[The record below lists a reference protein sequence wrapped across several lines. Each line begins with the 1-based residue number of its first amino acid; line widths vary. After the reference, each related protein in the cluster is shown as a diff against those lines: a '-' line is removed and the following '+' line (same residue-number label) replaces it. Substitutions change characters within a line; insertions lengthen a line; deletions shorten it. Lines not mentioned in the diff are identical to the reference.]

1 MELPNMSTGRRFPA
15 SLLIIQA
22 DGTRTSCLSTVFTEF
37 DDCQASHLGMQFLS
51 TASRH
56 VDQSAVLTKAAAWS
70 YGDLS
75 LAAMRVAIALQSSPG
90 FTPGARVV
98 VLLPNCFEYI
108 AAFYG
113 TLLAGGVVVP
123 VPPKMERQAL
133 ERIIE
138 STEAS
143 TVVIASAAKRPA
155 SFDEQI
161 PSFSV
166 TLNGMSGDSMKQ
178 LPAQTGG
185 GNDLAAIFFTSGST
199 GDPKGVM
206 LSHHNLISNA
216 ASIQQYLEINSHD
229 RPLCCLPFYHAFGNS
244 VLQSHLLTGATLILD
259 GSTVFPETLI
269 NAINSYRATS
279 LSAVPDLVRV
289 LLERTSLGR
298 SELPSLR
305 YLAVAGGALPYD
317 LAVDLAKRISPA
329 RLFLMYGQTEATAR
343 LAYVPPDRFQSLSAG
358 CIGKAVP
365 GVELEV
371 VDETGNPV
379 AAGTTGELRARGP
392 NVMLGYW
399 RDEASTAEKIRNGW
413 LLTGDLTETDNDGW
427 IYHRG
432 RQNAI
437 VKIAGFRVHPGDLE
451 EFAVRVLSAS
461 QAVAVAYEAP
471 QVGTRLA
478 LFVTGADLLTHAE
491 IISRCRDALP
501 RHMVPCF
508 VRLLDSMPLN
518 SSLKVDRPRLTQIA
532 ERESKLTRAGQD
544 LVRSITK
551 GGNP

>member
-1 MELPNMSTGRRFPA
+1 MSTGRRFPA
-15 SLLIIQA
+15 NLLILKA
-22 DGTRTSCLSTVFTEF
+22 DGTKTSSLSTGFIEF
-37 DDCQASHLGMQFLS
+37 SERQTDHLGMQFLS
-51 TASRH
+51 AASRN
-56 VDQSAVLTKAAAWS
+56 VDQSAILTKGAESS

-75 LAAMRVAIALQSSPG
+75 IAALRVAIALQSSPG
-90 FTPGARVV
+90 FMPGARVV
-98 VLLPNCFEYI
+98 VVLPNCFEYI
-108 AAFYG
+108 AALYG

-155 SFDEQI
+155 SLDEQI
-161 PSFSV
+161 PSYSV
-166 TLNGMSGDSMKQ
+166 TLNGTFSDSINQ
-178 LPAQTGG
+178 LPAQTVG

-206 LSHHNLISNA
+206 LSHQNLISNA
-216 ASIQQYLEINSHD
+216 ASIQQYLEINSQD
-229 RPLCCLPFYHAFGNS
+229 RPLCVLPFYHAFGNS
-244 VLQSHLLTGATLILD
+244 VLQTHLLAGATLILD
-259 GSTVFPETLI
+259 GSTLFPETLI
-269 NAINSYRATS
+269 SAIKSYQATS

-317 LAVDLAKRISPA
+317 LAVELAKRISPA

-343 LAYVPPDRFQSLSAG
+343 LAYVPPDRFQNLPAG
-358 CIGKAVP
+358 CIGKAIP

-371 VDETGNPV
+371 VNETGNPV
-379 AAGTTGELRARGP
+379 ATGTTGELRARGA

-399 RDEASTAEKIRNGW
+399 QDEASTAEKISNGW
-413 LLTGDLTETDNDGW
+413 LLTGDLAETDSEGW

-437 VKIAGFRVHPGDLE
+437 VKIAGFRVHPADLE

-461 QAVAVAYEAP
+461 QAVAVAFEAP

-478 LFVTGADLLTHAE
+478 LFLTGADVLTHAE
-491 IISRCRDALP
+491 IISRCREALP
-501 RHMVPCF
+501 RHMVPGF

-518 SSLKVDRPRLTQIA
+518 SSLKVDRPLLTQVA
-532 ERESKLTRAGQD
+532 ERESKMTGAGQ
-544 LVRSITK
+544 VVVPSITK

>member
-1 MELPNMSTGRRFPA
+1 MSTGRRFPA
-15 SLLIIQA
+15 SLLIIKA
-22 DGTRTSCLSTVFTEF
+22 DGTRPSSPSPDFTEF
-37 DDCQASHLGMQFLS
+37 RERQTIHLGLQFLS
-51 TASRH
+51 AASRN
-56 VDQSAVLTKAAAWS
+56 VDQSAILTKDAEWS
-70 YGDLS
+70 YSDLAI
-75 LAAMRVAIALQSSPG
+75 AAIRVAIALQSSPG
-90 FTPGARVV
+90 FMPGARVV
-98 VLLPNCFEYI
+98 VVLPNRFEYI

-143 TVVIASAAKRPA
+143 TVVIASAAKCPA
-155 SFDEQI
+155 SLDEQI
-161 PSFSV
+161 PSYSV
-166 TLNGMSGDSMKQ
+166 TLNGTFSDSINQ
-178 LPAQTGG
+178 LPAQTVG

-206 LSHHNLISNA
+206 LSHQNLISNA
-216 ASIQQYLEINSHD
+216 ASIQQYLEINSQD
-229 RPLCCLPFYHAFGNS
+229 RQLCVLPFYHAFGNS
-244 VLQSHLLTGATLILD
+244 VLQTHLLAGATLILD

-269 NAINSYRATS
+269 NAIKSYQATS

-343 LAYVPPDRFQSLSAG
+343 LAYVPPDRFQNLPAG
-358 CIGKAVP
+358 CIGKAIP
-365 GVELEV
+365 GIELEV

-379 AAGTTGELRARGP
+379 ATGTTGELRARGP

-399 RDEASTAEKIRNGW
+399 HDEASTAEKISNGW
-413 LLTGDLTETDNDGW
+413 LLTGDLAETDSEGW

-432 RQNAI
+432 RRNAI
-437 VKIAGFRVHPGDLE
+437 VKITGFRVHPADLE
-451 EFAVRVLSAS
+451 EFAVRVLSAN
-461 QAVAVAYEAP
+461 QAVAVAFEAP

-478 LFVTGADLLTHAE
+478 LFLTGSAVPTHAE
-491 IISRCRDALP
+491 IISRCHEGLP
-501 RHMVPCF
+501 RHMVPGF
-508 VRLLDSMPLN
+508 VRTLESIPLN
-518 SSLKVDRPRLTQIA
+518 SSLKVDRPLLTQIA
-532 ERESKLTRAGQD
+532 ERESKMTGMGQD
-544 LVRSITK
+544 VVPSITK